1 MKQEKPHKFDIGE
14 GYGIWE
20 MDGETHRSFP
30 DVFYRAKPGDSA
42 GKYTIGDMAIMNQ
55 PTTKKR
61 FGMFVIAN
69 VESGDFGGTG
79 LKYKLTVHPYG
90 TPEEISGPKP
100 ADPIQQADNSKEK
113 EPKMNTASGG
123 RCRFTDEDGFCT
135 NENMQG
141 GGFRCFGAGC
151 ECREPIR
158 GPKPAAPIQQAD
170 NNKEKEPKM
179 KRPTYKMQRIKLAD
193 CKPHADAEAYS
204 ASTEDRAAL
213 GNSIEETGVLSPIA
227 VVPDEDGKRTTA
239 SNDAEPQ
246 KWFVIDGIGRMNAL
260 IAAGE
265 TETDAQVFDLGD
277 LSVAE
282 FVVCKNAMMRKV
294 TTGTRVMAYLKCHER
309 EVLAAAKEE
318 NIRSRMGS
326 KWRNGWKAAVSC
338 ETAASDKGWS
348 AKEIAERI
356 GVSKNDVLAG
366 IELLKEV
373 SGVDGALGDRALPA
387 VGADHRAA
395 RPTYEQMDL
404 FETMDSVMHGETPI
418 RRWKAA
424 ASGKVSK
431 VGGKAAADYTSIAIR
446 IVKSLPGMWQNW
458 QTVPMDT
465 RGLII
470 EEFRKAL
477 EWLPEDFRA
486 VLEDWFGGSPGTARP
501 TKGKRR

>member
-1 MKQEKPHKFDIGE
+1 MKEAQEKPHKFDIGE

-42 GKYTIGDMAIMNQ
+42 GKYTIGDMAVMNQ

-100 ADPIQQADNSKEK
+100 AAPIQQADNS
-113 EPKMNTASGG
+113 
-123 RCRFTDEDGFCT
+123 
-135 NENMQG
+135 
-141 GGFRCFGAGC
+141 
-151 ECREPIR
+151 
-158 GPKPAAPIQQAD
+158 
-170 NNKEKEPKM
+170 KEKEPKM

-227 VVPDEDGKRTTA
+227 VVPDEDSSPGTA
-239 SNDAEPQ
+239 RPT
-246 KWFVIDGIGRMNAL
+246 WFVIDGIGRMNAL

-309 EVLAAAKEE
+309 EVLAAADPEKYLQ
-318 NIRSRMGS
+318 RPG
-326 KWRNGWKAAVSC
+326 NGANFKPKRHAVSR
-338 ETAASDKGWS
+338 ETALDKGWS

-373 SGVDGALGDRALPA
+373 SGETESVQQQGKYVQL
-387 VGADHRAA
+387 
-395 RPTYEQMDL
+395 DL

-431 VGGKAAADYTSIAIR
+431 VGGKAAADYVGIGARTM
-446 IVKSLPGMWQNW
+446 VSLIGLFENW
-458 QTVPMDT
+458 QTVPMES
-465 RGLII
+465 RGPIVERFKL
-470 EEFRKAL
+470 AL
-477 EWLPEDFRA
+477 EAAPEDFRA
-486 VLEDWFGGSPGTARP
+486 VLEDVVGSHAEAQRGRERRGKFRKGTRW
-501 TKGKRR
+501 

>member
-1 MKQEKPHKFDIGE
+1 MEKPHKFDIGE

-42 GKYTIGDMAIMNQ
+42 GAYKIGDMAIMNQ

-79 LKYKLTVHPYG
+79 LKYKLMVHPYG

-100 ADPIQQADNSKEK
+100 AAPIQQADNS
-113 EPKMNTASGG
+113 
-123 RCRFTDEDGFCT
+123 
-135 NENMQG
+135 
-141 GGFRCFGAGC
+141 
-151 ECREPIR
+151 
-158 GPKPAAPIQQAD
+158 
-170 NNKEKEPKM
+170 KEKEPKM

-227 VVPDEDGKRTTA
+227 VVPDEDSKRTTA

-309 EVLAAAKEE
+309 EVLAAADPKFGKV
-318 NIRSRMGS
+318 RATSFQPKYGKVSR
-326 KWRNGWKAAVSC
+326 
-338 ETAASDKGWS
+338 ETLPDKGWS

-373 SGVDGALGDRALPA
+373 SGETESVQQQGKYVQL
-387 VGADHRAA
+387 
-395 RPTYEQMDL
+395 DL

-431 VGGKAAADYTSIAIR
+431 VGGKAAADYVGIGARTM
-446 IVKSLPGMWQNW
+446 VSLIGLFENW
-458 QTVPMDT
+458 QTVPMES
-465 RGLII
+465 RGPIVERFKL
-470 EEFRKAL
+470 AL
-477 EWLPEDFRA
+477 EAAPEDFRA
-486 VLEDWFGGSPGTARP
+486 VLEDVVGSHAEAQRGRERRGKFRKGTRW
-501 TKGKRR
+501 

>member
-1 MKQEKPHKFDIGE
+1 
-14 GYGIWE
+14 
-20 MDGETHRSFP
+20 
-30 DVFYRAKPGDSA
+30 
-42 GKYTIGDMAIMNQ
+42 
-55 PTTKKR
+55 
-61 FGMFVIAN
+61 
-69 VESGDFGGTG
+69 
-79 LKYKLTVHPYG
+79 
-90 TPEEISGPKP
+90 
-100 ADPIQQADNSKEK
+100 
-113 EPKMNTASGG
+113 
-123 RCRFTDEDGFCT
+123 
-135 NENMQG
+135 
-141 GGFRCFGAGC
+141 
-151 ECREPIR
+151 
-158 GPKPAAPIQQAD
+158 
-170 NNKEKEPKM
+170 M

-227 VVPDEDGKRTTA
+227 VVPDEDSKRTTA

-309 EVLAAAKEE
+309 EVLAAADPKTY
-318 NIRSRMGS
+318 NTRQFARKGKAFMG
-326 KWRNGWKAAVSC
+326 AVSR
-338 ETAASDKGWS
+338 ETASEKGWS

-373 SGVDGALGDRALPA
+373 SGETESVQQQGKYVQL
-387 VGADHRAA
+387 
-395 RPTYEQMDL
+395 DL

-431 VGGKAAADYTSIAIR
+431 VGGKAAADYVGIGARTM
-446 IVKSLPGMWQNW
+446 VSLVGLFENW
-458 QTVPMDT
+458 QTVPMES
-465 RGLII
+465 RGPIVERFKL
-470 EEFRKAL
+470 AL
-477 EWLPEDFRA
+477 EAAPEDFRA
-486 VLEDWFGGSPGTARP
+486 VLEDVVGSHAEAQRGRERRGKFRKGTRW
-501 TKGKRR
+501 

>member
-42 GKYTIGDMAIMNQ
+42 GKYTIGDMAVMNQ

-100 ADPIQQADNSKEK
+100 TAPIQQADNSK
-113 EPKMNTASGG
+113 
-123 RCRFTDEDGFCT
+123 
-135 NENMQG
+135 
-141 GGFRCFGAGC
+141 
-151 ECREPIR
+151 
-158 GPKPAAPIQQAD
+158 
-170 NNKEKEPKM
+170 KEPKM

-227 VVPDEDGKRTTA
+227 VVPDEDGSPGTA
-239 SNDAEPQ
+239 RPT
-246 KWFVIDGIGRMNAL
+246 WFVIDGIGRMNAL

-309 EVLAAAKEE
+309 EVLAAADPEKYQQ
-318 NIRSRMGS
+318 RPG
-326 KWRNGWKAAVSC
+326 NGANFKPKRHAVSR
-338 ETAASDKGWS
+338 ETALDKGWS

-373 SGVDGALGDRALPA
+373 SGETESVQQQGKYVQL
-387 VGADHRAA
+387 
-395 RPTYEQMDL
+395 DL

-431 VGGKAAADYTSIAIR
+431 VGGKAAADYVGIGARTM
-446 IVKSLPGMWQNW
+446 VSLIGLFENW
-458 QTVPMDT
+458 QTVPMES
-465 RGLII
+465 RGPIVERFKL
-470 EEFRKAL
+470 AL
-477 EWLPEDFRA
+477 EAAPEDFRA
-486 VLEDWFGGSPGTARP
+486 VLEDVVGSHAEAQRGRERRGKFRKGTRW
-501 TKGKRR
+501 

>member
-42 GKYTIGDMAIMNQ
+42 GKYTIGDMAVMNQ

-100 ADPIQQADNSKEK
+100 TAPIQQADNSK
-113 EPKMNTASGG
+113 
-123 RCRFTDEDGFCT
+123 
-135 NENMQG
+135 
-141 GGFRCFGAGC
+141 
-151 ECREPIR
+151 
-158 GPKPAAPIQQAD
+158 
-170 NNKEKEPKM
+170 KEPKM

-227 VVPDEDGKRTTA
+227 VVPDEDGSPGTA
-239 SNDAEPQ
+239 RPT
-246 KWFVIDGIGRMNAL
+246 WFVIDGIGRMNAL

-309 EVLAAAKEE
+309 EVLAAADPKAY
-318 NIRSRMGS
+318 NTRQFARKGKAFMG
-326 KWRNGWKAAVSC
+326 AVSR
-338 ETAASDKGWS
+338 ETAPDKGWS

-373 SGVDGALGDRALPA
+373 SGETESVQQQGKYVQL
-387 VGADHRAA
+387 
-395 RPTYEQMDL
+395 DL

-431 VGGKAAADYTSIAIR
+431 VGGKAAADYVGIGARTM
-446 IVKSLPGMWQNW
+446 VSLIGLFENW
-458 QTVPMDT
+458 QTVPMES
-465 RGLII
+465 RGPIVERFKL
-470 EEFRKAL
+470 AL
-477 EWLPEDFRA
+477 EAAPEDFRA
-486 VLEDWFGGSPGTARP
+486 VLEDVVGSHAEAQRGRERRGKFRKGTRW
-501 TKGKRR
+501 

>member
-1 MKQEKPHKFDIGE
+1 MEKPHKFDIGE

-20 MDGETHRSFP
+20 EPGRGIMRSFP

-42 GKYTIGDMAIMNQ
+42 GKYTIGDMAVMNQ

-69 VESGDFGGTG
+69 VETGDFGGTG

-100 ADPIQQADNSKEK
+100 AAPIQQADNSKEK
-113 EPKMNTASGG
+113 EAKMNNASGG

-135 NENMQG
+135 NEDMQG

-170 NNKEKEPKM
+170 NSKEKEPKM

-204 ASTEDRAAL
+204 ASSEDRAAL

-227 VVPDEDGKRTTA
+227 VVPDEDSKRTTA

-309 EVLAAAKEE
+309 EVLAAADPKTY
-318 NIRSRMGS
+318 NTRQFARKGKAFMG
-326 KWRNGWKAAVSC
+326 AVSR
-338 ETAASDKGWS
+338 ETASEKGWS

-373 SGVDGALGDRALPA
+373 SGETESVQQQGKYVQL
-387 VGADHRAA
+387 
-395 RPTYEQMDL
+395 DL

-431 VGGKAAADYTSIAIR
+431 VGGKAAADYVGIGARTM
-446 IVKSLPGMWQNW
+446 VSLIGLFENW
-458 QTVPMDT
+458 QTVPMES
-465 RGLII
+465 RGPIVERFKL
-470 EEFRKAL
+470 AL
-477 EWLPEDFRA
+477 EAAPEDFRA
-486 VLEDWFGGSPGTARP
+486 VIKDWMLLTEATLPGKG
-501 TKGKRR
+501 KGKRR

>member
-1 MKQEKPHKFDIGE
+1 MEKPHKFDIGE

-20 MDGETHRSFP
+20 EPGRGIMRSFP

-42 GKYTIGDMAIMNQ
+42 GKYTIGDMAVMNQ

-69 VESGDFGGTG
+69 VETGDFGGTG
-79 LKYKLTVHPYG
+79 LKYKLMVHPYG

-100 ADPIQQADNSKEK
+100 AAPIQQADNS
-113 EPKMNTASGG
+113 
-123 RCRFTDEDGFCT
+123 
-135 NENMQG
+135 
-141 GGFRCFGAGC
+141 
-151 ECREPIR
+151 
-158 GPKPAAPIQQAD
+158 
-170 NNKEKEPKM
+170 KEKEPKM

-204 ASTEDRAAL
+204 ASSEDRAAL

-227 VVPDEDGKRTTA
+227 VVPDEDGSPGTA
-239 SNDAEPQ
+239 RPT
-246 KWFVIDGIGRMNAL
+246 WFVIDGIGRMNAL

-309 EVLAAAKEE
+309 EVLAAADPEKYQQ
-318 NIRSRMGS
+318 RPG
-326 KWRNGWKAAVSC
+326 NGANFKPKHHAVSRD
-338 ETAASDKGWS
+338 TAWDKGWS
-348 AKEIAERI
+348 AKAIAERI

-373 SGVDGALGDRALPA
+373 SGETESVQQQGKYVQL
-387 VGADHRAA
+387 
-395 RPTYEQMDL
+395 DL

-431 VGGKAAADYTSIAIR
+431 VGGKAAADYVGIGARTM
-446 IVKSLPGMWQNW
+446 VSLIGLFENW
-458 QTVPMDT
+458 QTVPMES
-465 RGLII
+465 RGPIVERFKL
-470 EEFRKAL
+470 AL
-477 EWLPEDFRA
+477 EAAPEDFRA
-486 VLEDWFGGSPGTARP
+486 VLEDVVGSHAEAQRGRERRGKFRKGTRW
-501 TKGKRR
+501 

>member
-1 MKQEKPHKFDIGE
+1 MGCFRADKDGNCSWSGKPCRRCASYLAATD
-14 GYGIWE
+14 Y
-20 MDGETHRSFP
+20 D
-30 DVFYRAKPGDSA
+30 
-42 GKYTIGDMAIMNQ
+42 
-55 PTTKKR
+55 
-61 FGMFVIAN
+61 
-69 VESGDFGGTG
+69 
-79 LKYKLTVHPYG
+79 KLV
-90 TPEEISGPKP
+90 
-100 ADPIQQADNSKEK
+100 QQADNSKEK

-158 GPKPAAPIQQAD
+158 GPKPAAPIQQAY
-170 NNKEKEPKM
+170 NNKEVKTM
-179 KRPTYKMQRIKLAD
+179 KRPTYKMMSIKLAD

-213 GNSIEETGVLSPIA
+213 GNSISETGVLSPIA
-227 VVPDEDGKRTTA
+227 VIPATEGGDPRYKDTKG
-239 SNDAEPQ
+239 
-246 KWFVIDGIGRMNAL
+246 WFVIDGIGRMNAL
-260 IAAGE
+260 IEAGVTE
-265 TETDAQVFDLGD
+265 TEAQVFDLGD

-309 EVLAAAKEE
+309 EVLAAADPK
-318 NIRSRMGS
+318 NYTQRDQIRDS
-326 KWRNGWKAAVSC
+326 KGRLSHRAVSY
-338 ETAASDKGWS
+338 ETARDKGWG

-373 SGVDGALGDRALPA
+373 SGNYEQDSYDGDAAGRRT
-387 VGADHRAA
+387 GAK
-395 RPTYEQMDL
+395 YVQMDL

-431 VGGKAAADYTSIAIR
+431 VGGKAAADYEGIGR
-446 IVKSLPGMWQNW
+446 RCMVSLVGLWCNW
-458 QTVPMDT
+458 QTIPLDS
-465 RGLII
+465 RGLIL
-470 EEFRKAL
+470 ERFRAAL
-477 EWLPEDFRA
+477 RYLPEDFRA
-486 VLEDWFGGSPGTARP
+486 VIEGEISHAEAQRGRERKVKFRKGTRW
-501 TKGKRR
+501 

>member
-1 MKQEKPHKFDIGE
+1 MEKPHKFDIGE

-20 MDGETHRSFP
+20 EPGRGIMRSFP

-42 GKYTIGDMAIMNQ
+42 GKYTIGDMAVMNQ

-100 ADPIQQADNSKEK
+100 AAPIQQADNSKEK

-123 RCRFTDEDGFCT
+123 RCRFTDKDGFCT

-170 NNKEKEPKM
+170 NSKKKEPKM

-213 GNSIEETGVLSPIA
+213 GNSIGETGVLSPIA
-227 VVPDEDGKRTTA
+227 VIPDEDAG
-239 SNDAEPQ
+239 AEARQP
-246 KWFVIDGIGRMNAL
+246 KWYVIDGIGRMNAL

-265 TETDAQVFDLGD
+265 TKTEAQVFDLGD

-309 EVLAAAKEE
+309 EVLAAAKDESF
-318 NIRSRMGS
+318 RSRMGS
-326 KWRNGWKAAVSC
+326 KWRNGWKAAVSH

-348 AKEIAERI
+348 AKDIAGRI
-356 GVSKNDVLAG
+356 GVSKQDVLAG

-373 SGVDGALGDRALPA
+373 SGDERAE
-387 VGADHRAA
+387 A
-395 RPTYEQMDL
+395 RRSDIQRYEQLDL

-465 RGLII
+465 RGIII

-477 EWLPEDFRA
+477 EWLPEDFQAVIEEKIGRA
-486 VLEDWFGGSPGTARP
+486 GARP
-501 TKGKRR
+501 SRKRR

>member
-42 GKYTIGDMAIMNQ
+42 GAYKIGDLAVMNQ

-100 ADPIQQADNSKEK
+100 AAPIQQADNS
-113 EPKMNTASGG
+113 
-123 RCRFTDEDGFCT
+123 
-135 NENMQG
+135 
-141 GGFRCFGAGC
+141 
-151 ECREPIR
+151 
-158 GPKPAAPIQQAD
+158 
-170 NNKEKEPKM
+170 KEKEPKM

-227 VVPDEDGKRTTA
+227 VVPDEDSKRTTA

-309 EVLAAAKEE
+309 EVLAAADPEKYQQ
-318 NIRSRMGS
+318 RPG
-326 KWRNGWKAAVSC
+326 NGVNFQPKRHAVSR
-338 ETAASDKGWS
+338 ETAWDKGWS

-373 SGVDGALGDRALPA
+373 SGETESVQQQGKYVQL
-387 VGADHRAA
+387 
-395 RPTYEQMDL
+395 DL

-431 VGGKAAADYTSIAIR
+431 VGGKAAADYVGIGARTM
-446 IVKSLPGMWQNW
+446 VSLIGLFENW
-458 QTVPMDT
+458 QTVPMES
-465 RGLII
+465 RGPIVERFKL
-470 EEFRKAL
+470 AL
-477 EWLPEDFRA
+477 EAAPEDFRA
-486 VLEDWFGGSPGTARP
+486 VLEDVVGSHAEAQRGRERRGKFRKGTRW
-501 TKGKRR
+501 

>member
-1 MKQEKPHKFDIGE
+1 MRLE
-14 GYGIWE
+14 
-20 MDGETHRSFP
+20 
-30 DVFYRAKPGDSA
+30 
-42 GKYTIGDMAIMNQ
+42 
-55 PTTKKR
+55 
-61 FGMFVIAN
+61 
-69 VESGDFGGTG
+69 
-79 LKYKLTVHPYG
+79 
-90 TPEEISGPKP
+90 PK
-100 ADPIQQADNSKEK
+100 QQADNS
-113 EPKMNTASGG
+113 
-123 RCRFTDEDGFCT
+123 
-135 NENMQG
+135 
-141 GGFRCFGAGC
+141 
-151 ECREPIR
+151 
-158 GPKPAAPIQQAD
+158 
-170 NNKEKEPKM
+170 KEKEPKM

-227 VVPDEDGKRTTA
+227 VVPDEDSKRTTA
-239 SNDAEPQ
+239 SNDADPQ

-309 EVLAAAKEE
+309 EVLAAADPK
-318 NIRSRMGS
+318 NYNLRTSSFQPKRG
-326 KWRNGWKAAVSC
+326 AVSR
-338 ETAASDKGWS
+338 ETAPDKGWS

-373 SGVDGALGDRALPA
+373 SEETESVQQQGKYVQL
-387 VGADHRAA
+387 
-395 RPTYEQMDL
+395 DL

-431 VGGKAAADYTSIAIR
+431 VGGKAAADYVGIGARTM
-446 IVKSLPGMWQNW
+446 VSLIGLFENW
-458 QTVPMDT
+458 QTVPMES
-465 RGLII
+465 RGPIVERFKL
-470 EEFRKAL
+470 AL
-477 EWLPEDFRA
+477 EAAPEDFRA
-486 VLEDWFGGSPGTARP
+486 VLEDVVGSHAEAQRGRERRGKFRKGTRW
-501 TKGKRR
+501 

>member
-20 MDGETHRSFP
+20 RDGETHRRFP

-55 PTTKKR
+55 PITKKR

-69 VESGDFGGTG
+69 VETGDFGGTG

-90 TPEEISGPKP
+90 TPEEISGLKP
-100 ADPIQQADNSKEK
+100 TAPIQQADNSKEK

-170 NNKEKEPKM
+170 NSKEKEPKM

-204 ASTEDRAAL
+204 ASSEDRAAL

-227 VVPDEDGKRTTA
+227 VVPDEDSKRTTA

-309 EVLAAAKEE
+309 EVLAAADPKFGKV
-318 NIRSRMGS
+318 RATSFQPKYGKVSR
-326 KWRNGWKAAVSC
+326 
-338 ETAASDKGWS
+338 ETLPDKGWS

-373 SGVDGALGDRALPA
+373 SGETESVQQQGKYVQL
-387 VGADHRAA
+387 
-395 RPTYEQMDL
+395 DL

-431 VGGKAAADYTSIAIR
+431 VGGKAAADYVGIGARTM
-446 IVKSLPGMWQNW
+446 VSLIGLFENW
-458 QTVPMDT
+458 QTVPMES
-465 RGLII
+465 RGPIVERFKL
-470 EEFRKAL
+470 AL
-477 EWLPEDFRA
+477 EAAPEDFRA
-486 VLEDWFGGSPGTARP
+486 VLEDVVGSHAEAQRGRERRGKFRKGTRW
-501 TKGKRR
+501 